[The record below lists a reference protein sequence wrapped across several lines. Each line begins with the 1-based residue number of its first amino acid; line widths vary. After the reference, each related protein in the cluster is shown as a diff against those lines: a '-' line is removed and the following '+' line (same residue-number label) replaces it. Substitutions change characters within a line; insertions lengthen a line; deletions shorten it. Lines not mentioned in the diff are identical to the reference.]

1 MNTII
6 QNLMNF
12 LNPDA
17 YITSNTLVNALSF
30 AIVSIFY
37 TVSLVRSFEK
47 IVLFSNPT
55 TKIKTK
61 SWLYF
66 AGICLLLL
74 ITFFPVY
81 NILRTIM
88 NPELIKR
95 LIN

>member
-1 MNTII
+1 MYKKTEQEFNKILYDFEKDTKI
-6 QNLMNF
+6 
-12 LNPDA
+12 
-17 YITSNTLVNALSF
+17 
-30 AIVSIFY
+30 Y

-74 ITFFPVY
+74 ITFLPVY